1 MHLQSLISCGGSF
14 GGEPLDHHNK
24 RPCGAASSSGS
35 VQAGWPCTFQR
46 RKTKNVKQSMH
57 GWMADRS
64 PMSNRIE
71 RPWSPCDDYGNT
83 ISRRVWV
90 CSVQLVFA
98 LIVVITYCCI
108 LLLLWLLVS
117 SLFLLLLFFLLFLFF
132 WFLCYSTSS
141 SSFLHGCV
149 LCIGRLLLSEA
160 NLIAWILTA
169 GSQERD
175 RCPSSGRAIFTKA
188 GDAGTGSV
196 DFPQRSADFPQ
207 AWHECHECRF
217 TLAPAPLRL
226 RWGILGVGGS
236 NLQRRIGSMCATVG
250 LIFLSYS
257 LDQFATHSY
266 WTVFS
271 WCRQTVVSIGF
282 FGGARGWGQS
292 HSGSGVIRGLGATT
306 GREVWCWTLVTLAFC
321 VLQSV
326 VRCEFE
332 TETRCKMNPDPS

>member
-1 MHLQSLISCGGSF
+1 MNGRSRTHVKQDRKTLISLWRLWKYHIEYHIEACVSLF
-14 GGEPLDHHNK
+14 CTTCFCSYYCYNLLLYI
-24 RPCGAASSSGS
+24 AA
-35 VQAGWPCTFQR
+35 T
-46 RKTKNVKQSMH
+46 
-57 GWMADRS
+57 
-64 PMSNRIE
+64 
-71 RPWSPCDDYGNT
+71 
-83 ISRRVWV
+83 
-90 CSVQLVFA
+90 
-98 LIVVITYCCI
+98 VVIGI
-108 LLLLWLLVS
+108 IIVFVALVLFAFLIFLIFMLFYFFFS
-117 SLFLLLLFFLLFLFF
+117 SWMCVVYWSFVTVWSQSNCMNPHSRKPRTWQVSIIWQGNFHRSR
-132 WFLCYSTSS
+132 WRRYRLCGFSPEVCGFSTSLARVPWV
-141 SSFLHGCV
+141 SFHACP
-149 LCIGRLLLSEA
+149 RT
-160 NLIAWILTA
+160 IA
-169 GSQERD
+169 
-175 RCPSSGRAIFTKA
+175 PK
-188 GDAGTGSV
+188 V
-196 DFPQRSADFPQ
+196 
-207 AWHECHECRF
+207 
-217 TLAPAPLRL
+217 
-226 RWGILGVGGS
+226 GILGVGGS